1 MVSQGSSTTAAEKVV
16 LDGFNTKLAAKITA
30 WKATVSGVS
39 IAMFAY
45 LGDTPILKGINRQ
58 ALIYTIQ
65 TRDSAKSSTI
75 PLRTA
80 SRTTVRYD
88 ALLDL

>member
-39 IAMFAY
+39 ISMFFY
-45 LGDTPILKGINRQ
+45 LVDTPILNGINRQ

-65 TRDSAKSSTI
+65 TRDLAKFSII

-80 SRTTVRYD
+80 SRTTARYD